1 MGKGNFGFEAYA
13 QEAKE
18 MLRRGELSERYETPL
33 PALQNEVNQWEE
45 KVKMHLTKM
54 GY

>member
-1 MGKGNFGFEAYA
+1 V
-13 QEAKE
+13 QEVKE
-18 MLRRGELSERYETPL
+18 RLRQGEPAERYETPL